1 MADDSQPCFAAL
13 LISVFSFKTQEEIQ
27 EFCRCN
33 GIPYMVILKDGDTG
47 AKVQLLILK
56 DSKKHDPV
64 MKSIKIG
71 V

>member
-1 MADDSQPCFAAL
+1 MIHSHVSLHYLFL
-13 LISVFSFKTQEEIQ
+13 FSLKTQEEIQ

-47 AKVQLLILK
+47 AKVQQLILK
-56 DSKKHDPV
+56 DSKKHNPV